1 MPLGHTGAAVEESE
15 VIASLGGIGP
25 PLGPM
30 LVAVASQL
38 LAAIADMG
46 GAGGLPA
53 ELSER
58 LSPRRADVAILVVA
72 IALT

>member
-1 MPLGHTGAAVEESE
+1 
-15 VIASLGGIGP
+15 
-25 PLGPM
+25 M

-38 LAAIADMG
+38 LAAIAVMG
-46 GAGGLPA
+46 GAGGLLA

-58 LSPRRADVAILVVA
+58 LSPRRADVAIVVVA

>member
-1 MPLGHTGAAVEESE
+1 
-15 VIASLGGIGP
+15 
-25 PLGPM
+25 M

-38 LAAIADMG
+38 LAAIADVG
-46 GAGGLPA
+46 GAGGLLA

-58 LSPRRADVAILVVA
+58 LSPRRADVAIVVVA

>member
-1 MPLGHTGAAVEESE
+1 
-15 VIASLGGIGP
+15 
-25 PLGPM
+25 M

-38 LAAIADMG
+38 LADMG
-46 GAGGLPA
+46 GAGGLLA

-58 LSPRRADVAILVVA
+58 LSPRRADVAIVVVA